1 MSSQL
6 LVVVAIVAALLALLA
21 VGVVIAATVRKR
33 QQADVEHRPLDP
45 SVIQCFPPGHPRE
58 GEPIPQ
64 GEATPSAFPRSGTTP
79 GPDGTV
85 A

>member
-1 MSSQL
+1 MSAMP
-6 LVVVAIVAALLALLA
+6 VVVVVVVGAVLLLLL
-21 VGVVIAATVRKR
+21 GLVIAAVVRTR
-33 QQADVEHRPLDP
+33 QAETVEHRPLDP

-64 GEATPSAFPRSGTTP
+64 GEATPSALPAERDDT